1 MPRNW
6 RERRITELERQFA
19 REQGGLA
26 LTDDATPEQLKA
38 TVERLRELGHRIE
51 QRQLEPGDW
60 ALIRALVV
68 EAM

>member
-6 RERRITELERQFA
+6 RERRTAELERQFA
-19 REQGGLA
+19 RSATGLA
-26 LTDDATPEQLKA
+26 LTEDATPEQIEA
-38 TVERLRELGHRIE
+38 TVDRLRQLGKRID

-60 ALIRALVV
+60 ALIRALVL

>member
-6 RERRITELERQFA
+6 REHRITKLERQFA
-19 REQGGLA
+19 REQAGLA

-38 TVERLRELGHRIE
+38 TVDRLRQLGHRIDL
-51 QRQLEPGDW
+51 RQLEPGDW
-60 ALIRALVV
+60 ALIRALVL